1 MTDNASAP
9 TTVDIA
15 PHLKNER
22 DALRAFQTLLE
33 NEQQALLT
41 QDSEQLLS
49 LAEAKTQA
57 THKLAEL
64 SNLRRQYIGSTT
76 LDTTQWIQKNVPS
89 CRDLWN
95 EIRELAARAHQ
106 LNQING
112 EVIQLKL
119 RSNQKA
125 LTALLGAAQNAAGLY
140 GRDGHPNLPIAGR
153 TLGSG

>member
-1 MTDNASAP
+1 MSDNASAP
-9 TTVDIA
+9 ITVDIA

-22 DALRAFQTLLE
+22 DALRTFLTLLE

-57 THKLAEL
+57 THKLTEL
-64 SNLRRQYIGSTT
+64 SRLRRQQLNSAT
-76 LDTTQWIQKNVPS
+76 LDTTQWIQQNAPS
-89 CRDLWN
+89 CRDIWD

-125 LTALLGAAQNAAGLY
+125 LTALLGATQNAAGLY
-140 GRDGHPNLPIAGR
+140 GKDGHPNLPIAGR